1 MPHGHFRYIV
11 RLLPKCTPSTHG
23 GAGSCEFPRGKP
35 NVHPRP
41 SRLESSPSPYLVNTM
56 VADFNK
62 LWKRVHTATDEAESV
77 RALAKILSSKDG
89 RAFILDLEPPDA
101 ELCIEILDH
110 VSPNPPSTVLG
121 GLTIQ

>member
-1 MPHGHFRYIV
+1 
-11 RLLPKCTPSTHG
+11 
-23 GAGSCEFPRGKP
+23 
-35 NVHPRP
+35 
-41 SRLESSPSPYLVNTM
+41 M

-89 RAFILDLEPPDA
+89 RTFILDLEPPDA